1 MQPDI
6 YDFFPAAP
14 QVSAFV
20 RRYLYADSSKFLDA
34 GMTPAPTGC
43 CYMGHIFRGAAW
55 CIIDGE
61 EGHSRSGF
69 HISCQVD
76 QREFEVRYRGE
87 LGHIM
92 AELTPTALYRLFEVP
107 AASIRHLAVDWSDV
121 LGKERTQALIDRLK
135 NAVSRKE
142 RIAAFD
148 AMFENLGQSAAKP
161 VAHIDE
167 AVQIIEAED
176 GRITVAELCE
186 RLSVGE
192 RTLSRRFLKIVGISP
207 KFFARSIQLNTVL
220 GKLLAQ
226 DEKALTELA
235 HECGY
240 YDQSHFIKTM
250 QQFFEQGPR
259 EFLQGDNHMF
269 HVFIGNARKSVH

>member
-1 MQPDI
+1 MQPDS

-14 QVSAFV
+14 LISAFV
-20 RRYLYADSSKFLDA
+20 RRYLYADSSTFVDA

-55 CIIDGE
+55 CVIDGK

-92 AELTPTALYRLFEVP
+92 AELTPTALYRLFGVP
-107 AASIRHLAVDWSDV
+107 AASIRHLAVDWFDV
-121 LGKERTQALIDRLK
+121 LGKERAQTLIDRLK
-135 NAVSRKE
+135 NAVSRQE
-142 RIAAFD
+142 RIAGFD
-148 AMFENLGQSAAKP
+148 AMFENISQSAAKP
-161 VAHIDE
+161 IAHIDE

-176 GRITVAELCE
+176 GRISVTELCD

-192 RTLSRRFLKIVGISP
+192 RTLSRRFHKIVGISP
-207 KFFARSIQLNTVL
+207 KFFARSIQLNTVV

-269 HVFIGNARKSVH
+269 HVFIGNARKSTH